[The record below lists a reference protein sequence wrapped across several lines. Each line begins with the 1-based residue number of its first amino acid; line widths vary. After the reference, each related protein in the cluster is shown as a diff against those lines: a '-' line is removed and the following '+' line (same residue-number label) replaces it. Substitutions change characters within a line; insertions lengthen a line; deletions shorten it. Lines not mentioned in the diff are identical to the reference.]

1 MDLEKEKEI
10 YNGGKMVSVICG
22 MIGSGKTTYAI
33 NNKKNN
39 DILLDWDI
47 LVEALKTDNPVF
59 VKEVQDI
66 LLKFFYQ
73 KGFDI
78 WYITTKLGSKELEI
92 LEQINDVEFIWINT
106 TKQQC
111 LENIKIRNRNNE
123 AQEIENLKKINETIY
138 QNYYINTANINYK
151 IINVFDNGERW

>member
-1 MDLEKEKEI
+1 
-10 YNGGKMVSVICG
+10 MVKVICG
-22 MIGSGKTTYAI
+22 LIGSGKTTYAI
-33 NNKKNN
+33 NNKKSN
-39 DILLDWDI
+39 DILLDWDL
-47 LVEALKTDNPVF
+47 LVDALKTDNPIF
-59 VKEVQDI
+59 VKEIQDV
-66 LLKFFYQ
+66 LLKFFIQ

-92 LEQINDVEFIWINT
+92 LEQINDVEYIWINT

>member
-1 MDLEKEKEI
+1 
-10 YNGGKMVSVICG
+10 MVSVICG

>member
-1 MDLEKEKEI
+1 
-10 YNGGKMVSVICG
+10 MVKVICG
-22 MIGSGKTTYAI
+22 LIGSGKTTYAI
-33 NNKKNN
+33 NNKKSN
-39 DILLDWDI
+39 DILLDWDL
-47 LVEALKTDNPVF
+47 LVDALKTDNPIF
-59 VKEVQDI
+59 VKEIQDV
-66 LLKFFYQ
+66 LLKFFIQ

-92 LEQINDVEFIWINT
+92 LEQINDVEYIWINT

-123 AQEIENLKKINETIY
+123 IEHIENLKKINEAIY